1 MMAVS
6 AGTVPRAGGDI
17 LLALFVFVP
26 LVLGLAGW
34 VFGRR
39 QAGSARWLALAANL
53 FNLCLA
59 AVLWFGA
66 AGAARLPGVAAPGGG
81 SPWLVELHWPWIPG
95 LGISFSLGLDGLSL
109 TLLGLT
115 ALLGAMAVLSSWT
128 GITERV
134 AFFHLNISLVLAG
147 INGVF
152 LATDL
157 FLFVF
162 FWELMLVPMYFL
174 IDIWGHENRHKA
186 AVKFFL
192 FTQVGGLLMLVA
204 IIALAVLH
212 ALATGTWTFALQ
224 DLMGTAVSPVVGM
237 LLMLG
242 FFAAFAV
249 KLPAFPLHTWL
260 PDAHTEA
267 PTAGSVILAGLLLK
281 TGGYGLI
288 RFAVPLFPAAS
299 RAFAPVAIGLA
310 AAGIV
315 YGGIMAFSQ
324 KDMKRMVAYTS
335 VSHLGFVLLGVYAF
349 TPQALSGAVL
359 QMVSHGI
366 STGALFFLVGSL
378 QDRIHTRDLERMGG
392 LWAQVPRMGAAALVL
407 SMALVGLP
415 GLVNFVSEFLVL
427 VGTWPVSPV
436 ATVVAGFGLVIATVY
451 ALRLFQTAF
460 HGAPHE
466 TWSLADLGAR
476 ETGTLFLAIALLVLF
491 GLYPMPILSM
501 VEHSV
506 SGVLAVIAA
515 GGGA

>member
-1 MMAVS
+1 M
-6 AGTVPRAGGDI
+6 
-17 LLALFVFVP
+17 
-26 LVLGLAGW
+26 
-34 VFGRR
+34 
-39 QAGSARWLALAANL
+39 
-53 FNLCLA
+53 
-59 AVLWFGA
+59 
-66 AGAARLPGVAAPGGG
+66 
-81 SPWLVELHWPWIPG
+81 
-95 LGISFSLGLDGLSL
+95 
-109 TLLGLT
+109 
-115 ALLGAMAVLSSWT
+115 
-128 GITERV
+128 
-134 AFFHLNISLVLAG
+134 
-147 INGVF
+147 F

-212 ALATGTWTFALQ
+212 ALATGVWTFALQ
-224 DLMGTAVSPVVGM
+224 DLMGTVLSPVVGM

-299 RAFAPVAIGLA
+299 RAFAPVAIALA

-324 KDMKRMVAYTS
+324 KDMKRVVAYTS

-366 STGALFFLVGSL
+366 STGALFMLVGAL
-378 QDRIHTRDLERMGG
+378 QDRIHTRDLDRMGG

-407 SMALVGLP
+407 CMALVGLP
-415 GLVNFVSEFLVL
+415 GSRELRLRVPRPGRN
-427 VGTWPVSPV
+427 
-436 ATVVAGFGLVIATVY
+436 VAGEPRGHGRRGLRPRHRHGLRAAALPDRVPRRAARDVGPGRPQRAGNRDTFPGHRAARLLRPVPDAHPEHGRAFGE
-451 ALRLFQTAF
+451 RR
-460 HGAPHE
+460 
-466 TWSLADLGAR
+466 AR
-476 ETGTLFLAIALLVLF
+476 R
-491 GLYPMPILSM
+491 
-501 VEHSV
+501 
-506 SGVLAVIAA
+506 
-515 GGGA
+515 

>member
-1 MMAVS
+1 MMAS
-6 AGTVPRAGGDI
+6 GGAFV
-17 LLALFVFVP
+17 LALFIFVP
-26 LVLGLAGW
+26 LAAGLAAW
-34 VFGRR
+34 ALGR
-39 QAGSARWLALAANL
+39 GSPGFARWMALAANL
-53 FNLCLA
+53 FNLGLA
-59 AVLWFGA
+59 AVLWLGA
-66 AGAARLPGVAAPGGG
+66 SGAVTLPGLTAEPAG
-81 SPWLVELHWPWIPG
+81 SPWMAELSWSWVPG

-109 TLLGLT
+109 TMLALTGLV
-115 ALLGAMAVLSSWT
+115 GAMAVLSAWT
-128 GITERV
+128 GIRERV
-134 AFFHLNISLVLAG
+134 PFFHMNLSLVLAG

-162 FWELMLVPMYFL
+162 FWELMLIPMYFL

-192 FTQVGGLLMLVA
+192 FTQIGGLLMLVA
-204 IIALAVLH
+204 VIALVVLH
-212 ALATGTWTFALQ
+212 AMATGAWSFALK
-224 DLMGTAVSPVVGM
+224 DLMGTVVSPVVGM

-288 RFAVPLFPAAS
+288 RFAVPLFPEAS
-299 RAFAPVAIGLA
+299 RAFAPIAIGLA
-310 AAGIV
+310 TAGIV

-324 KDMKRMVAYTS
+324 KDMKRVVAYTS
-335 VSHLGFVLLGVYAF
+335 VSHLGFVLLGLYAF
-349 TPQALSGAVL
+349 TPQAVSGAVL

-366 STGALFFLVGSL
+366 STGALFMLVGTL
-378 QDRIHTRDLERMGG
+378 QDRIHTRELDRMGG

-436 ATVVAGFGLVIATVY
+436 ATVLAGLGLVIATVY

-460 HGAPHE
+460 HGAPRE
-466 TWSLADLGAR
+466 KWTLTDLDPR
-476 ETGTLFLAIALLVLF
+476 EAGTLFVAIALLVLF
-491 GLYPMPILSM
+491 GLYPLPILHM
-501 VEHSV
+501 VERSV
-506 SGVLAVIAA
+506 SGVLALVSA
-515 GGGA
+515 GGSV

>member
-1 MMAVS
+1 V
-6 AGTVPRAGGDI
+6 
-17 LLALFVFVP
+17 LALFVFVP
-26 LVLGLAGW
+26 LAVGLAGW
-34 VFGRR
+34 AFGRR
-39 QAGSARWLALAANL
+39 TAGVSRWLALGGNL
-53 FNLCLA
+53 INLGLA
-59 AVLWFGA
+59 ALLWLAASGLVTLPGIA
-66 AGAARLPGVAAPGGG
+66 AGPAG
-81 SPWLVELHWPWIPG
+81 SPWMAEVHWPWIPG
-95 LGISFSLGLDGLSL
+95 IGIGFSLGLDGLSL
-109 TLLGLT
+109 TMLALT
-115 ALLGAMAVLSSWT
+115 ALLGAMATLSAWT
-128 GITERV
+128 GIQERV
-134 AFFHLNISLVLAG
+134 PFFHMNLSLVLAG

-162 FWELMLVPMYFL
+162 FWELMLIPMYFL
-174 IDIWGHENRHKA
+174 IDIWGHENRHRA

-192 FTQVGGLLMLVA
+192 FTQIGGLLMLVA
-204 IIALAVLH
+204 VIALVVLH
-212 ALATGTWTFALQ
+212 AMATGVWTFALQ
-224 DLMGTAVSPVVGM
+224 DLMGTVVSPVVGM

-242 FFAAFAV
+242 FFSAFAV

-288 RFAVPLFPAAS
+288 RFAVPLFPEAS
-299 RAFAPVAIGLA
+299 RAFAPIAIGLA
-310 AAGIV
+310 TAGIV

-324 KDMKRMVAYTS
+324 KDMKRVVAYTS
-335 VSHLGFVLLGVYAF
+335 VSHLGFVLLGLYAF
-349 TPQALSGAVL
+349 TPQAVSGAVL

-366 STGALFFLVGSL
+366 STGALFMLVGTL
-378 QDRIHTRDLERMGG
+378 QDRIHTRELDRMGG

-436 ATVVAGFGLVIATVY
+436 ATIFAGAGLVIATVY

-460 HGAPHE
+460 HGAPRE
-466 TWSLADLGAR
+466 KWTLTDLDPR

-491 GLYPMPILSM
+491 GLYPLPILHM
-501 VEHSV
+501 VEQSV
-506 SGVLAVIAA
+506 SDVLALVSA
-515 GGGA
+515 GGGV

>member
-1 MMAVS
+1 MM
-6 AGTVPRAGGDI
+6 
-17 LLALFVFVP
+17 LALFIFVP
-26 LVLGLAGW
+26 LAAGLAGW
-34 VFGRR
+34 ALGRGGPGR
-39 QAGSARWLALAANL
+39 ARWLALAANL
-53 FNLCLA
+53 FNLGLA
-59 AVLWFGA
+59 GFYWLRTEGLFGGAA
-66 AGAARLPGVAAPGGG
+66 AGAR
-81 SPWLVELHWPWIPG
+81 WLEELHWSWIPG
-95 LGISFSLGLDGLSL
+95 LGVSFSLGMDGLSL
-109 TLLGLT
+109 TLLALT
-115 ALLGAMAVLSSWT
+115 ALLGAASVLASWT

-134 AFFHLNISLVLAG
+134 AFFHFNLSLVLAG
-147 INGVF
+147 VNGVF

-174 IDIWGHENRHKA
+174 IDIWGHENRHRA

-204 IIALAVLH
+204 IIVLAVLH
-212 ALATGTWTFALQ
+212 ALSTGTWTFAYE
-224 DLMGTAVSPVVGM
+224 DLLGTVLSPVVGT

-288 RFAVPLFPAAS
+288 RFAIPLFPDAS
-299 RAFAPVAIGLA
+299 RAFAPIALGMAV
-310 AAGIV
+310 AGIV
-315 YGGIMAFSQ
+315 YGGVMAFSQ
-324 KDMKRMVAYTS
+324 TDMKRVVAYTS
-335 VSHLGFVLLGVYAF
+335 VSHLGFVLLGLYAF

-366 STGALFFLVGSL
+366 STGALFILVGAL
-378 QDRIHTRDLERMGG
+378 QDRIHTRDLTRMGG

-407 SMALVGLP
+407 CMALVGLP

-427 VGTWPVSPV
+427 VGTWQVSPL
-436 ATVVAGFGLVIATVY
+436 ATAIAGVGLAIATVY
-451 ALRLFQTAF
+451 SLRLFQTAF
-460 HGAPHE
+460 HGAPKE
-466 TWSLADLGAR
+466 KRSLPDLTSL
-476 ETGTLFLAIALLVLF
+476 ETGTLFFMIALLVLF
-491 GLYPMPILSM
+491 GLYPMPILHM
-501 VEHSV
+501 VDTSV
-506 SGVLAVIAA
+506 TGVLAALAA

>member
-1 MMAVS
+1 
-6 AGTVPRAGGDI
+6 
-17 LLALFVFVP
+17 
-26 LVLGLAGW
+26 
-34 VFGRR
+34 
-39 QAGSARWLALAANL
+39 
-53 FNLCLA
+53 
-59 AVLWFGA
+59 
-66 AGAARLPGVAAPGGG
+66 
-81 SPWLVELHWPWIPG
+81 
-95 LGISFSLGLDGLSL
+95 
-109 TLLGLT
+109 
-115 ALLGAMAVLSSWT
+115 
-128 GITERV
+128 
-134 AFFHLNISLVLAG
+134 
-147 INGVF
+147 
-152 LATDL
+152 
-157 FLFVF
+157 
-162 FWELMLVPMYFL
+162 MYFL

-204 IIALAVLH
+204 IIALAALH
-212 ALATGTWTFALQ
+212 AMATGVWTFALQ
-224 DLMGTAVSPVVGM
+224 DLMGTVMSPVVGM

-267 PTAGSVILAGLLLK
+267 PTAGSVILACLLLK

-299 RAFAPVAIGLA
+299 RAFAPIAIALA

-315 YGGIMAFSQ
+315 YGGMMAFSQ
-324 KDMKRMVAYTS
+324 KDMKRVVAYTS

-366 STGALFFLVGSL
+366 STGALFMLVGAL
-378 QDRIHTRDLERMGG
+378 QDRIHTRDLDRMGG

-427 VGTWPVSPV
+427 VGTWAVSPV
-436 ATVVAGFGLVIATVY
+436 ATVVSGLGLVIATVY

-460 HGAPHE
+460 HGTPRE
-466 TWSLADLGAR
+466 SWKLADLGAR
-476 ETGTLFLAIALLVLF
+476 ETGTLFVAIALLVLF
-491 GLYPMPILSM
+491 GLYPMPILHM
-501 VEHSV
+501 VEQSV
-506 SGVLAVIAA
+506 SGVLAMIAA

>member
-1 MMAVS
+1 MTAMRS
-6 AGTVPRAGGDI
+6 DFS
-17 LLALFVFVP
+17 LALFVLVP
-26 LVLGLAGW
+26 LVLGLASW
-34 VFGRR
+34 WLGRR
-39 QAGSARWLALAANL
+39 QALVSRWLVLAANL
-53 FNLCLA
+53 FTLA
-59 AVLWFGA
+59 LAGVLWLDATGVIGLGLTA
-66 AGAARLPGVAAPGGG
+66 AGGNSAAAAG
-81 SPWLVELHWPWIPG
+81 SAVPRWMAELHVPWIPA
-95 LGISFSLGLDGLSL
+95 LGISFSLGMDGLSL
-109 TLLGLT
+109 TMLALT
-115 ALLGAMAVLSSWT
+115 GLLGAMAVLSSWT
-128 GITERV
+128 GITDRV
-134 AFFHLNISLVLAG
+134 PFFHMNLGLVLAG

-174 IDIWGHENRHKA
+174 IDIWGHENRHYA

-192 FTQVGGLLMLVA
+192 FTQVGGLLMLVS

-212 ALATGTWTFALQ
+212 AMASGTWSFALA
-224 DLMGTAVSPVVGM
+224 DLAGTAVSPVVGM

-299 RAFAPVAIGLA
+299 RAFAPVALTMA

-324 KDMKRMVAYTS
+324 KDMKRVVAYTS
-335 VSHLGFVLLGVYAF
+335 VSHLGFVLMGVYAF

-366 STGALFFLVGSL
+366 STGALFMLVGTL
-378 QDRIHTRDLERMGG
+378 QDRIHTRELDRMGG
-392 LWAQVPRMGAAALVL
+392 LWAQAPRMGAAALVL
-407 SMALVGLP
+407 AMALVGLP

-427 VGTWPVSPV
+427 VGTWSVSPV
-436 ATVVAGFGLVIATVY
+436 ATVAAGIGLVIATIY
-451 ALRLFQTAF
+451 ALRLFQMAF
-460 HGAPHE
+460 HGAPRGKW
-466 TWSLADLGAR
+466 TLTDLDAR

-491 GLYPMPILSM
+491 GLYPAPILHM
-501 VEHSV
+501 VEQSV
-506 SGVLAVIAA
+506 SGVLAAIAA
-515 GGGA
+515 GGAA